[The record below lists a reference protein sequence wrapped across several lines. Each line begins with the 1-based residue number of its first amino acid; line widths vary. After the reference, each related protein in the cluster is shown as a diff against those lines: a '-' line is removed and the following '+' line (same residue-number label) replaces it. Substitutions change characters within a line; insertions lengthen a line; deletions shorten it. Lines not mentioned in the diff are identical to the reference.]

1 MAKRGI
7 KEQTMIYKILRTTPI
22 PQKRGRTRVLERIRR
37 SYSTGG
43 TRRVTFVTIP
53 MISHE

>member
-22 PQKRGRTRVLERIRR
+22 PQKRGRTRVLERIRL